1 MKQLF
6 AIVLVVI
13 SLTAQAQSIKVMT
26 YNIRYDNKN
35 DGDNIWNNRKAKV
48 AKIIEFY
55 APAVFGTQEGL
66 VHQLDYLDESLKS
79 YKYIGV
85 GRDDGKKKGEF
96 SAIFYNSTD
105 YDIVE
110 NSDFWLSETP
120 EKVSVGWD
128 ASMER
133 ICSYALFKHKKSGK
147 TFWVFNAH
155 FDHRGVEAR
164 KQSAQLILDMIDK
177 KTSNMKLPVVLM
189 GDLNLG
195 PEEEP
200 IKIISSK
207 MDDARLVSETEPY
220 GPPGTFNR
228 FDKDFIMN
236 RRIDYIFTKNFKV
249 KKYAQIADR
258 LDNNNYP
265 SDHIPVLTEL
275 AF

>member
-1 MKQLF
+1 MKKLLTLTMV
-6 AIVLVVI
+6 VLGM
-13 SLTAQAQSIKVMT
+13 SANAQSIKVMT
-26 YNIRYDNKN
+26 YNIRYDNEN
-35 DGDNIWNNRKAKV
+35 DGENIWNNRKAKV
-48 AKIIEFY
+48 AKLIEFY
-55 APAVFGTQEGL
+55 DPVVFGTQEGL
-66 VHQLDYLDESLKS
+66 VHQLDYLDKSLKT
-79 YKYIGV
+79 YRYIGV

-96 SAIFYNSTD
+96 SAIFYNSKQL
-105 YDIVE
+105 DIVE

-133 ICSYALFKHKKSGK
+133 ICSFALFKNKKNGK

-155 FDHRGVEAR
+155 FDHLGVEAR

-177 KTSNMKLPVVLM
+177 KTNGMKLPVVLM

-200 IKIISSK
+200 IKLINAK
-207 MDDARLVSETEPY
+207 MDDTRLVSETEPY

-228 FDKDFIMN
+228 FDKDFIMD

-249 KKYAQIADR
+249 KKYAQIDDR
-258 LDNNNYP
+258 L
-265 SDHIPVLTEL
+265 EL

>member
-1 MKQLF
+1 MIKLLTVALLVFSMSANAQ
-6 AIVLVVI
+6 IV
-13 SLTAQAQSIKVMT
+13 KVMT

-35 DGDNIWNNRKAKV
+35 DGDNIWINRKAKV
-48 AKIIEFY
+48 AQLIEFY

-79 YKYIGV
+79 YKYVGV

-96 SAIFYNSTD
+96 SAIFYNSKE

-133 ICSYALFKHKKSGK
+133 ICSYALVRNKKSGK

-155 FDHRGVEAR
+155 FDHRGTEAR

-177 KTSNMKLPVVLM
+177 KTSAMKLPVVLM

-200 IKIISSK
+200 IKLISAN
-207 MDDARLVSETEPY
+207 MDDTRLVSETKPY
-220 GPPGTFNR
+220 GPSGTFNR
-228 FDKDFIMN
+228 FDKTFVMD

-249 KKYAQIADR
+249 KKYAQIDDR
-258 LDNNNYP
+258 LENNNFP
-265 SDHIPVLTEL
+265 SDHIPVLAEL